1 MATLEKIRSKSVFLI
16 VVIGLALL
24 AFIVGDALTNSRN
37 IFGDHTT
44 VAKLGSA
51 KVDITDY
58 QRKREQLNQQL
69 EEARRNNPQQF
80 ANFDTQVLPEMAVEQ
95 LIQEALVLN
104 AAEKAGIRS
113 TGTSLRYYMLEN
125 PQNPEVINIV
135 RQLNAAGIAAQ
146 TPQQA
151 YEIIFNPKR
160 NGLSDA
166 QVEPFQR
173 AWLAAEKATEKMIKQ
188 QTYQRL
194 LVGSV
199 RANDLDKKALY
210 NDYITTSKVDY
221 AFLPYGKLDEKAYPV
236 SDQEIK
242 ARYDKDKGEF
252 MVEQP
257 TKEISFIAVSIA
269 PSDAD
274 QKLSKELAAK
284 TVAAL
289 NSGSQI
295 SKELKKEGV
304 SVTRHSQRAK
314 DLPPYL
320 MSAIVESSSD
330 SARLVSDNIA
340 GFTAVRVVSR
350 TAEVDS
356 IQINV
361 VSTASEALGRK
372 VLAALNSGLAAD
384 SVASRFPADS
394 VAAQTNQWLPL
405 YTAAGET
412 NALPKSQLD
421 SLRNAGGRYITL
433 QSGPQGAMM
442 AQIVKQNS
450 PVTIYTYDEASYTL
464 SPSQKTKADERAKF
478 EKFIGANN
486 TAEKFNANAAK
497 AGYNVQKFIVTSET
511 PAVPRMQGMDQYYPE
526 SRQVIRWVMIDGET
540 GEVSH
545 IYNSA
550 DATHPAM
557 YAVAIDDSYDNYVP
571 VTNKLVRE
579 VMTDRVRADK
589 AGDKLVEQYSK
600 KTQSLQSAAQ
610 AMGVEVKN
618 VPSFRFSANGASGIA
633 DQTVV
638 GKIAGSKADKKV
650 NITKGLNGIYV
661 YQVMGNGKENFPFN
675 DQMYDQQYY
684 QLVNPDL
691 FKMLKGTD
699 RVKNNIYKFEAGE

>member
-37 IFGDHTT
+37 LFGNHTT
-44 VAKLGSA
+44 VAKLGNA
-51 KVDITDY
+51 KIDITDY
-58 QRKREQLNQQL
+58 QRKREELNQQL

-113 TGTSLRYYMLEN
+113 TGSALRYYMLEM
-125 PQNPEVINIV
+125 PQNPEVIKIV

-160 NGLSDA
+160 NGLTEA
-166 QVEPFQR
+166 QAEPFQR

-194 LVGSV
+194 LVGAV
-199 RANDLDKKALY
+199 RANDLDRKALY
-210 NDYITTSKVDY
+210 NDYIATSNVDF
-221 AFLPYGKLDEKAYPV
+221 AFLPFGKLDEKAYPV

-257 TKEISFIAVSIA
+257 TKEISFIAVNIS
-269 PSDAD
+269 PSADD
-274 QKLSKELAAK
+274 QKVSKELAAK

-289 NSGSQI
+289 NAGGQL

-304 SVTRHSQRAK
+304 SVNRQSLRGS
-314 DLPPYL
+314 DLPARL
-320 MSAIVESSSD
+320 KEAVQNGGD
-330 SARLVSDNIA
+330 SARLVSENIA
-340 GFTAVRVVSR
+340 GFTAVRVISR
-350 TAEVDS
+350 TAEIDS
-356 IQINV
+356 IQVNV
-361 VSTASEALGRK
+361 VSAASETLGRK
-372 VLAALNSGLAAD
+372 VLAALNAGLPAD
-384 SVASRFPADS
+384 SVTARFSADS
-394 VAAQTNQWLPL
+394 VAAQTDQWIPL
-405 YTAAGET
+405 YTAQGAT
-412 NALPKSQLD
+412 NALPQTQLD
-421 SLRNAGGRYITL
+421 SLRNAGGRYISL
-433 QSGPQGAMM
+433 QAGPQGMVM
-442 AQIVKQNS
+442 AKIVKQNA
-450 PVTIYTYDEASYTL
+450 PVTIYTFDEASYTL
-464 SPSQKTKADERAKF
+464 TPSTKTKNDARTNF
-478 EKFIGANN
+478 EKFLGANN

-497 AGYNVQKFIVTSET
+497 AGYTVQKFVVTSET
-511 PAVPRMQGMDQYYPE
+511 PAVPRMQGMDQYYPDT
-526 SRQVIRWVMIDGET
+526 RQVMRWVMIDGEQ

-545 IYNSA
+545 IYNAS

-557 YAVAIDDSYDNYVP
+557 YAVAIDDQYENYVP
-571 VTNKLVRE
+571 VSNKLVRE
-579 VMTDRVRADK
+579 ILTDRIRADK
-589 AGDKLVEQYSK
+589 AGDKLVEQYGK

-610 AMGVEVKN
+610 AMGVEVRN
-618 VPSFRFSANGASGIA
+618 IPAFRFGNSTASGIG
-633 DQTVV
+633 DTKVV

-650 NITKGLNGIYV
+650 IITKGADGVYV
-661 YQVMGNGKENFPFN
+661 YQVMGQNKENFPYN
-675 DQMYDQQYY
+675 EQQYDQQYF
-684 QLVNPDL
+684 QLINPDL

-699 RVKNNIYKFEAGE
+699 KINNRIYNFEAGE